1 MKNTLHCKSQLK
13 RARAAPNVPVWES
26 LPCIVSYLDN
36 LRLLSN
42 LQSWG
47 LTRVCVWQREEQTEK
62 GFTLHAAGVI
72 PDNFIL
78 NSFQLSWR
86 SSVHPGHYF
95 NIFPVL
101 QFIAVSWF
109 FNHYLH
115 ESFHSTPA
123 HLRSLFFFLQE
134 SHSRQLK
141 WLKLHVVADVSFWRK
156 NYYLLFPPPLFCH
169 SLYQPDYYITIFL
182 CITLVYPEKIVKLD
196 SIVAWKAFI
205 YKLHIV

>member
-47 LTRVCVWQREEQTEK
+47 LTRVCVCVWQREEQTEK

-109 FNHYLH
+109 FNHYLY

-123 HLRSLFFFLQE
+123 HLHSLFFFTRKPFKAAE
-134 SHSRQLK
+134 VIETSCCCGRIILK
-141 WLKLHVVADVSFWRK
+141 KKLLPIIPSPPVLSLTLSTWL
-156 NYYLLFPPPLFCH
+156 
-169 SLYQPDYYITIFL
+169 LYN
-182 CITLVYPEKIVKLD
+182 
-196 SIVAWKAFI
+196 
-205 YKLHIV
+205 HIPVHYSCLSWENC

>member
-123 HLRSLFFFLQE
+123 HLHSLFFFFYKKAIQGSWSDWNFMLLRTYHFE
-134 SHSRQLK
+134 EKLLPIIPSPPVLSLTLST
-141 WLKLHVVADVSFWRK
+141 WLLYNHIPVHYSFLSWE
-156 NYYLLFPPPLFCH
+156 NC
-169 SLYQPDYYITIFL
+169 
-182 CITLVYPEKIVKLD
+182 
-196 SIVAWKAFI
+196 
-205 YKLHIV
+205 

>member
-13 RARAAPNVPVWES
+13 RAQAAPNVPAWES

-123 HLRSLFFFLQE
+123 HLHSLFFFFYKKAIQG
-134 SHSRQLK
+134 SWSD
-141 WLKLHVVADVSFWRK
+141 WNFM
-156 NYYLLFPPPLFCH
+156 LLRTYHFE
-169 SLYQPDYYITIFL
+169 
-182 CITLVYPEKIVKLD
+182 EKITTYYSLPPCSVTH
-196 SIVAWKAFI
+196 SINLFTI
-205 YKLHIV
+205 

>member
-1 MKNTLHCKSQLK
+1 MRIIALYCFISWQFEATFKSAIM
-13 RARAAPNVPVWES
+13 RFDS
-26 LPCIVSYLDN
+26 C
-36 LRLLSN
+36 
-42 LQSWG
+42 
-47 LTRVCVWQREEQTEK
+47 VCVWQREEQTEK

-123 HLRSLFFFLQE
+123 HLHSLFFYKKAIQGSWSDWNFMLLRTLHFE
-134 SHSRQLK
+134 EKMTTYYSLPPCSVTHSINL
-141 WLKLHVVADVSFWRK
+141 
-156 NYYLLFPPPLFCH
+156 
-169 SLYQPDYYITIFL
+169 ITISPYS
-182 CITLVYPEKIVKLD
+182 CTLPFNILRK
-196 SIVAWKAFI
+196 
-205 YKLHIV
+205 

>member
-1 MKNTLHCKSQLK
+1 MRIVALYCFISWQFEATFKSAIM
-13 RARAAPNVPVWES
+13 RFDS
-26 LPCIVSYLDN
+26 C
-36 LRLLSN
+36 
-42 LQSWG
+42 
-47 LTRVCVWQREEQTEK
+47 VCVWQREEQTEK

-123 HLRSLFFFLQE
+123 HLHSLFFFFTRKPFKAAE
-134 SHSRQLK
+134 VIETSCCCGRYILK
-141 WLKLHVVADVSFWRK
+141 K

-182 CITLVYPEKIVKLD
+182 YITLFYPEKIVKLD

>member
-1 MKNTLHCKSQLK
+1 MRIVALYCFISWQFEATFKSAIM
-13 RARAAPNVPVWES
+13 RFDS
-26 LPCIVSYLDN
+26 C
-36 LRLLSN
+36 
-42 LQSWG
+42 
-47 LTRVCVWQREEQTEK
+47 VCVWQREEQTEK

-156 NYYLLFPPPLFCH
+156 ITTYYSLPPCSVTH
-169 SLYQPDYYITIFL
+169 SINLITI
-182 CITLVYPEKIVKLD
+182 
-196 SIVAWKAFI
+196 
-205 YKLHIV
+205 

>member
-1 MKNTLHCKSQLK
+1 MCLYENRCLVLFHILTIWGYFQICNHE
-13 RARAAPNVPVWES
+13 VW
-26 LPCIVSYLDN
+26 LVC
-36 LRLLSN
+36 
-42 LQSWG
+42 
-47 LTRVCVWQREEQTEK
+47 VCVWQREEQTEK
-62 GFTLHAAGVI
+62 GFTLHATGVI

-123 HLRSLFFFLQE
+123 HIRSLFFLQE
-134 SHSRQLK
+134 SHSRQPK
-141 WLKLHVVADVSFWRK
+141 WLKLHVVTDVTFWRK
-156 NYYLLFPPPLFCH
+156 NDYLLFPPPCSVTH
-169 SLYQPDYYITIFL
+169 SINLITI
-182 CITLVYPEKIVKLD
+182 
-196 SIVAWKAFI
+196 
-205 YKLHIV
+205 